1 MTALTLSLPR
11 RQSTAV
17 SALLGGAVL
26 CGLEAR
32 TVSGE
37 WGTA

>member
-11 RQSTAV
+11 RQSMGV

-26 CGLEAR
+26 CGLDAR
-32 TVSGE
+32 TESGGRE
-37 WGTA
+37 TP